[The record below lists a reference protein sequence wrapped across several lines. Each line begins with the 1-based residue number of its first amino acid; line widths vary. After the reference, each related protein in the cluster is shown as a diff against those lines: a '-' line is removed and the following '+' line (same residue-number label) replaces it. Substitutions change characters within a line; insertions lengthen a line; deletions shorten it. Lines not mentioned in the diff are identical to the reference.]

1 MLQQTP
7 QEQHTMTRLLDI
19 PVECLA
25 VLPSGIWVGTCEGL
39 WQLNPPST
47 VAIRYAERATITDIA
62 PASTALW
69 FITNTGEG
77 LGSVRLGGGRAQW
90 VGTPTNDRRTAQMHA
105 LAVWR
110 GDVVV
115 ATEGGLFRYNP
126 SRRRWEEPI
135 TQERYEYL
143 TTSPL
148 RLWAVGGGKLVAY
161 DERFQIVD
169 TLPVA
174 PSSRPLYE
182 NMRLQWVVPE
192 GNQLTLY
199 SYATTAKSL
208 HRHPFRFTSP
218 VELRSPLRTTSL
230 LFHRGQRWVGL
241 SEERA
246 RPLAPVRGAFVRL
259 DTTYHHAL
267 VEWVGAGLR
276 GLGVWRGEFV
286 LGTSE
291 GLFSFARKVKP
302 D

>member
-1 MLQQTP
+1 MLQQTS
-7 QEQHTMTRLLDI
+7 QEQPTMTRLLDI

-25 VLPSGIWVGTCEGL
+25 VLPSGIWVGTREGL

-47 VAIRYAERATITDIA
+47 VAMRYAERAPISDMAATPT
-62 PASTALW
+62 TLW
-69 FITNTGEG
+69 FVTNTGEG

-90 VGTPTNDRRTAQMHA
+90 IGTPTNDRRTAQMHA

-110 GDVVV
+110 GDAFV
-115 ATEGGLFRYNP
+115 ATEGGLYRYNP

-135 TQERYEYL
+135 AQERYEYL

-148 RLWAVGGGKLVAY
+148 RLWAVGGGKLMAY

-169 TLPVA
+169 TLSVA

-208 HRHPFRFTSP
+208 HRHRFRFTSP

-241 SEERA
+241 SEERI
-246 RPLAPVRGAFVRL
+246 RPLATVRGALVRL
-259 DTTYHHAL
+259 DTTYQRAL
-267 VEWVGAGLR
+267 VEWAGPGLR
-276 GLGVWRGEFV
+276 GLGVWQGTFV

-291 GLFSFARKVKP
+291 GLFLLDGKP
-302 D
+302 KRG